1 MTTAY
6 DVPAESLITE
16 VSKDLKENDK
26 IIVPD
31 WARFVKT
38 GVHKERR
45 PENPDWWFVRAAAL
59 LRRIYVDGPVG
70 IMRLQT
76 KYGGN
81 KDRGTNPEKFKRGSG
96 SIIRVALQQLEDAGY
111 VAKTERGRVVTPEG
125 QSYLDNKAAEIAKDI
140 PELSKY

>member
-45 PENPDWWFVRAAAL
+45 PENPDWCL
-59 LRRIYVDGPVG
+59 
-70 IMRLQT
+70 
-76 KYGGN
+76 
-81 KDRGTNPEKFKRGSG
+81 
-96 SIIRVALQQLEDAGY
+96 
-111 VAKTERGRVVTPEG
+111 
-125 QSYLDNKAAEIAKDI
+125 
-140 PELSKY
+140 

>member
-45 PENPDWWFVRAAAL
+45 PENPDWWFVRAATL

>member
-1 MTTAY
+1 
-6 DVPAESLITE
+6 
-16 VSKDLKENDK
+16 
-26 IIVPD
+26 
-31 WARFVKT
+31 
-38 GVHKERR
+38 
-45 PENPDWWFVRAAAL
+45 
-59 LRRIYVDGPVG
+59 
-70 IMRLQT
+70 MRLQT

>member
-45 PENPDWWFVRAAAL
+45 PENPDWWFVRAATL

-140 PELSKY
+140 HELSKY

>member
-45 PENPDWWFVRAAAL
+45 PENPDWWFVRAATL

-81 KDRGTNPEKFKRGSG
+81 KDRGTNPEKFRRGSG

>member
-6 DVPAESLITE
+6 DVPADSLITV
-16 VSKDLKENDK
+16 VSKDLEENDK
-26 IIVPD
+26 INAPA
-31 WARFVKT
+31 WAQFVKT

-45 PENPDWWFVRAAAL
+45 PENPNWWFVRAATL

-70 IMRLQT
+70 ISRLQT

-81 KDRGTNPEKFKRGSG
+81 KDRGTNPEKFQKGSG
-96 SIIRVALQQLEDAGY
+96 SIIRTALQQLEDAGY
-111 VAKTERGRVVTPEG
+111 VEKTEKGRIVTPAG
-125 QSYLDNKAAEIAKDI
+125 QSYLDNKASEISKDI

>member
-6 DVPAESLITE
+6 DVPAESLITK

-45 PENPDWWFVRAAAL
+45 PENPDWWFVRAATL

>member
-6 DVPAESLITE
+6 DVHAESLITE

-45 PENPDWWFVRAAAL
+45 PENPDWWFVRAATL

>member
-45 PENPDWWFVRAAAL
+45 PENPDWWFVRAATL

-140 PELSKY
+140 L

>member
-45 PENPDWWFVRAAAL
+45 PENPDWWFVRAATL

-96 SIIRVALQQLEDAGY
+96 SIIRVALQQLEGAGY